1 MKRRALVLAA
11 CLSWSGAISA
21 QPPAR
26 DTAPPTAAEPAAV
39 HASSE
44 EGRPIVRNYAP
55 IDVGGNSQI
64 WAVVQDSRG
73 VIYAGTGG
81 AVIEYDGAAWRRIQ
95 LPSLYTVA
103 RSLAIDDHDRI
114 YVGAVNDLGYL
125 DADDHGELKF
135 VSLRDKLPAEERDM
149 EVVWRTF
156 IAPDGIVFQSQSAIY
171 RWADGKFTITKAA
184 SRFRRASMVDGRVYV
199 VQPEDGL
206 NILEHDRLRFL
217 PGTERLVNEPF
228 PIVLRYDASHLLIG
242 TRSDGLF
249 LYDGT
254 RMTPFVTELDDF
266 AKNGQLY
273 RGTDLPDGTFALS
286 STSAGLGIIDRQGK
300 RIALVNRRSGL
311 PSDVVYYTMRDVE
324 GALWLAQDVG
334 VTRVETPSPITYFDQ
349 SDGLPGAISYMLR
362 HDGRLYLAMQT
373 GIVYLDPAPARP
385 GGPRIHPI
393 ENASVSQCWVMLEMA
408 LPGRPRPAMLATC
421 NEGLYEV
428 NGTRAI
434 PIKTPA
440 DLSFNSF
447 ALKASAGDPSRV
459 WVGLRDG
466 LASLRYE
473 NGRWNDEGR
482 VAGITEYVRSV
493 FENAD
498 GSLWAGTETQGV
510 MRIRFRVRPSP
521 SEPHPPADITRF
533 NQSTGLPEGG
543 ITVVDVGGRPLFAMG
558 TADPHVAHFDD
569 ATGRFV
575 RETAFDSLGVD
586 PIQASAL
593 VPGPDGRA
601 YFTRGRETGV
611 FTRRPDGTWVV
622 DLKTFARFGTRPL
635 GVFLPDP
642 GPVAWA
648 QQLDL
653 RLVRFD
659 TSRVELPGHRFSSIV
674 RRVTVNDRQPIFGGG
689 RGSLD
694 PPRLPSS
701 SNSLR
706 FEFSAPDYLDET
718 ATQYQSMLEGFE
730 KEWSSWARDARRDYT
745 NLGLGD
751 YRFRVRARNVLG
763 QLSSEA
769 SYAFVI
775 LPPWYRTWW
784 AYALYALGAFLL
796 VVTVDRF
803 QRRRVVKKERERAQ
817 FTEAKLRAEAA
828 EQLAE
833 SESENKKNIELLS
846 QIGREL
852 TSTLDIETIFN
863 RLYDH
868 VNELADAEIL
878 GVGLYVPEKHVI
890 DYRLAIERGK
900 RYAPYTRDTTDRN
913 QLPVWCIEHKEPV
926 FINDVDTE
934 TSKYIT
940 GYDEQ
945 RRPLEDGTLSQKPG
959 SIIYMPL
966 INKDKVLGIVSIQSF
981 KKHAYTEHHLN
992 LMRSLASYT
1001 SIAIDNAAAYRRL
1014 NQQEAENRRL
1024 FEEAEKARAVAEE
1037 ADAAKSAFLST
1048 VSHELRTPLTSVLGF
1063 AKIIK
1068 KRLEDRIFPLVPTED
1083 RKVVQT
1089 IHQVQ
1094 ENLAVVVSEGER
1106 LTKLIDDVLDLAK
1119 IEAGKLEWHMEP
1131 VGIEDIIDRA
1141 TAATSSLFE
1150 QKGLRLVKDVEI
1162 GLPIV
1167 TGDRDRLIQVVINL
1181 ISNAVKFT
1189 NTGSVTCRAEQRGG
1203 AIVVSVI
1210 DTGLGI
1216 APADQPKVFERFKQV
1231 GDTLTD
1237 KPKGTGLG
1245 LPICREIVEHHGGQ
1259 IWVDSELGQGSTF
1272 AFSLPVTAAKG
1283 EPRQLE
1289 LESLMRQLRQQVAVA
1304 APARGDGQPS
1314 ILVVDDDPNIREL
1327 LNQEF
1332 SENGF
1337 VVRMAANGR
1346 EAIAEVRRER
1356 PDLIVLDVMMPEMNG
1371 FDVAA
1376 VLKNDPATQDIP
1388 IIILSI
1394 VQDRDRGFRLGVD
1407 RYLTKPIDTSLL
1419 FREVDTLLAQRTSH
1433 KRVLV
1438 VDEDAST
1445 VKTLSDVLTARGYQ
1459 VTEANGADML
1469 EKAVAVQPDII
1480 ILSTMLSEKHEA
1492 VQSLRFEKGLE
1503 NVVFVVYQ

>member
-1 MKRRALVLAA
+1 MIRA
-11 CLSWSGAISA
+11 
-21 QPPAR
+21 
-26 DTAPPTAAEPAAV
+26 
-39 HASSE
+39 
-44 EGRPIVRNYAP
+44 YAP
-55 IDVGGNSQI
+55 YDVGGNAQI
-64 WAVVQDSRG
+64 WALAQDDRG
-73 VIYAGTGG
+73 VIYAGTGA
-81 AVIEYDGAAWRRIQ
+81 AVLEYDGSNWRRIQ
-95 LPSLYTVA
+95 LSLTTTV
-103 RSLAIDDHDRI
+103 RSLAVGRDGRI
-114 YVGAVNDLGYL
+114 YVGATRDFGYL
-125 DADDHGELKF
+125 APDRKGQMQF
-135 VSLRDKLPAEERDM
+135 VSLLDKVPPDARDFDAT
-149 EVVWRTF
+149 WRTLVTR
-156 IAPDGIVFQSQSAIY
+156 DGIVFQTERTLY
-171 RWADGKFTITKAA
+171 RWDGQKFTLTRAD
-184 SRFRRASMVDGRVYV
+184 SRFGRASEVDGQVYLV
-199 VQPEDGL
+199 TPEHGL
-206 NILEHDRLRFL
+206 NVIDHDTVRAL
-217 PGTERLVNEPF
+217 PGTAALANEPY
-228 PIVLRYDASHLLIG
+228 PIVLRYDESKLLIG
-242 TRSDGLF
+242 TRANGVF

-254 RMTPFVTELDDF
+254 SLSPFPTELD
-266 AKNGQLY
+266 AVWKSGQMY
-273 RGTDLPDGTFALS
+273 RGINLPNGTFALTT
-286 STSAGLGIIDRQGK
+286 TSGGMGIIDRQGR
-300 RIALVNRRSGL
+300 RIAQANRAVGL
-311 PSDVVYYTMRDVE
+311 PSDVVYFPMRDAE
-324 GALWLAQDVG
+324 GALWLGLDSGIA
-334 VTRVETPSPITYFDQ
+334 RVETPSPLSFL
-349 SDGLPGAISYMLR
+349 SSADGLPGGGFSAIRSG
-362 HDGRLYLAMQT
+362 GRLYLSMQT
-373 GIVYLDPAPARP
+373 GVHHLVPASGSGLPHFAP
-385 GGPRIHPI
+385 VTHT
-393 ENASVSQCWVMLEMA
+393 SSSQCWSFAELKLEGRRDPA
-408 LPGRPRPAMLATC
+408 LVVACG
-421 NEGLYEV
+421 EGLYEIK
-428 NGTRAI
+428 GTEAS
-434 PIKTPA
+434 PIKVPG
-440 DLSFNSF
+440 DLSFVAF
-447 ALKASAGDPSRV
+447 FVLQSRV
-459 WVGLRDG
+459 DPNRLWVSLRDG
-466 LASLRYE
+466 LSSFAWQH
-473 NGRWNDEGR
+473 GRWVDEGR
-482 VAGITEYVRSV
+482 VPGVSDAIRFV
-493 FENAD
+493 FENPD
-498 GSLWAGTETQGV
+498 GSLWLGTEALGA
-510 MRIRFRVRPSP
+510 RRLRFEQTPSAGQPRP
-521 SEPHPPADITRF
+521 AVAGLDRF
-533 NQSTGLPEGG
+533 GTGQGLPEGG
-543 ITVVDVGGRPLFAMG
+543 VNVLDVKGHPYFAVG
-558 TADPHVAHFDD
+558 TSDPYVARFDA
-569 ATGRFV
+569 ATNRFV
-575 RETAFDSLGVD
+575 RMTEFDGVGVD
-586 PIQASAL
+586 PIQGGTGAGVLAT
-593 VPGPDGRA
+593 PDGRV
-601 YFTRGRETGV
+601 YVNFGRETVV
-611 FTRRPDGTWVV
+611 FTQGTDGRWTA
-622 DLKTFARFGTRPL
+622 DRHTFARFGSRQPPGL
-635 GVFLPDP
+635 LYPDANGIVWMQLPD
-642 GPVAWA
+642 
-648 QQLDL
+648 Q
-653 RLVRFD
+653 RLVRYD
-659 TSRVELPGHRFSSIV
+659 TTSTALPDHRFAALV
-674 RRVTVNDRQPIFGGG
+674 RRATINEKETLFEGAGQATA
-689 RGSLD
+689 
-694 PPRLPSS
+694 PPRLDAA
-701 SNSLR
+701 SNALR
-706 FEFSAPDYLDET
+706 FEFAAPDYVAESALEFQSQLQGLDRDW
-718 ATQYQSMLEGFE
+718 S
-730 KEWSSWARDARRDYT
+730 EWSHDSRREYT
-745 NLGLGD
+745 NLGFGD
-751 YRFRVRARNVLG
+751 YRFRVHARNVLG
-763 QLSSEA
+763 QLSQEA

-784 AYALYALGAFLL
+784 AYALYASGLFLL
-796 VVTVDRF
+796 VVGADRI
-803 QRRRVVKKERERAQ
+803 QRRRVVRKERERAQ
-817 FTEAKLRAEAA
+817 FVEAKLRAEAA

-846 QIGREL
+846 EIGREL

-878 GVGLYVPEKHVI
+878 GVGLYVPERNVI

-900 RYAPYTRDTTDRN
+900 RYAPYTRDTTDTN
-913 QLPVWCIEHKEPV
+913 QLPVWCLEHREPV

-934 TSKYIT
+934 TTKYIT
-940 GYDEQ
+940 GYDEE
-945 RRPLEDGTLSQKPG
+945 RRPLEDGTLSEKPG

-966 INKDKVLGIVSIQSF
+966 INKDKVLGIVTIQSF

-1068 KRLEDRIFPLVPTED
+1068 KRLEDRIFPLVPTDD

-1089 IHQVQ
+1089 IQQVH

-1131 VGIEDIIDRA
+1131 VGIEDVIDRA

-1150 QKGLRLVKDVEI
+1150 QKGLRLVKDVGI

-1189 NTGSVTCRAEQRGG
+1189 DAGSVTCRAEERGG

-1245 LPICREIVEHHGGQ
+1245 LPICKEIVEHHGGQ
-1259 IWVDSELGQGSTF
+1259 IWVDSDLGTGSTF

-1289 LESLMRQLRQQVAVA
+1289 LEMLMRQLRQQVAVA

-1445 VKTLSDVLTARGYQ
+1445 VKTLSDVLTARGYH